1 MGIPELGCDMIRFLQ
16 EHTRKGFTL
25 IELLIVV
32 AIIGILAA
40 IAVPNF
46 MNARIRASV
55 AKVEADMRTLATA
68 LESYRLDNNGYPPYP
83 LWGGHSDQRYLNALS
98 TPVAYL
104 TSPES
109 VDDPF
114 GLLEDHDGETGKRF
128 GYNIITDRIFLTY
141 EGDQGIWKGV
151 RLPGSF
157 VWMLRSRGPDK
168 NMNFSPDDASANPR
182 GVFLMYQP
190 SNGVIS
196 SGDIFG
202 FGP

>member
-1 MGIPELGCDMIRFLQ
+1 MMPRQILKDDLRTFA
-16 EHTRKGFTL
+16 FTL

-46 MNARIRASV
+46 LNAQVRAKI
-55 AKVEADMRTLATA
+55 AKVDGDMRTLATA

-83 LWGGHSDQRYLNALS
+83 LWGGHSDPRYFNSLS

-104 TSPES
+104 NNPES

-114 GLLEDHDGETGKRF
+114 GLEEDHDGLRGKRY
-128 GYNIITDRIFLTY
+128 GYNTIEDRVFTTY
-141 EGDQGIWKGV
+141 EGDIGKYKGIL
-151 RLPGSF
+151 LPGPYI
-157 VWMLRSRGPDK
+157 WMLRSRGPDK
-168 NMNFSPDDASANPR
+168 NMNLSPDDTSANPR
-182 GVFLMYQP
+182 GVYLPYQA
-190 SNGVIS
+190 SNGVVS
-196 SGDIFG
+196 SGDFFR